1 MTEKPLRHRQGQ
13 NQNIKTSSK
22 TDKENEKSKKP
33 NKMYE
38 QSDSTLT
45 DGNVYTFYFFPA
57 SQLTR
62 NYNRLPVH
70 SLIACGLAL

>member
-1 MTEKPLRHRQGQ
+1 MTEKPLRQRQGQ

-38 QSDSTLT
+38 QSDSLT
-45 DGNVYTFYFFPA
+45 VNNINVFYFFPA

-70 SLIACGLAL
+70 SLIDCGLAL